1 MQENII
7 SLKEITTNH
16 WVAKYRGNYGVYAID
31 IHTDNDNTVID
42 FDCSCPSD
50 YYPCKHIPIIEEAII
65 EHLNNENPA
74 NNKTTFKISIKELI
88 SKVPHEELINFVASE
103 AKYNSKLNNSILVKF
118 AHKSNIKEKYSSII
132 KEILS
137 KFHFDLDD
145 LYYSNYYDDSFEID
159 DLEEWFKRAEEHI
172 ENGNY
177 EEAIAIAQACL
188 EEFAKWNEEQEDF
201 AVDYIDETYY
211 YEPFEILVKASE
223 SNNHRKEIFQY
234 CINEMKKAKYKN
246 NYFETSF
253 HYVLGKVAGVENADT
268 FIKIQTKLFNSLPEK
283 NSYDAEEILN
293 RLIDFHNSQNQPELA
308 WKIIIDNIQINDFR
322 KRLTEKYIQEQ
333 KFQEAK
339 KLIADHLKREK
350 THSFY
355 NDDWYELLLE
365 IAQKEN
371 DKPLIRSTSYI
382 FIKNSFNGKYYRIY
396 KSTFSDEEWNAEFEN
411 LIKHYSQRYNF
422 FNNSIADILKEEK
435 LEERLLKYIE
445 SNLRIEYL
453 EQYFY
458 FFHKSFPEQ
467 TLVLFQKALNEYV
480 ANNVGRKY
488 YEYVAEIMK
497 KMKRIKG
504 GTETVNSLLYNYRIA
519 YKNRRA
525 MMEVLSKI

>member
-1 MQENII
+1 M
-7 SLKEITTNH
+7 
-16 WVAKYRGNYGVYAID
+16 
-31 IHTDNDNTVID
+31 
-42 FDCSCPSD
+42 
-50 YYPCKHIPIIEEAII
+50 
-65 EHLNNENPA
+65 
-74 NNKTTFKISIKELI
+74 
-88 SKVPHEELINFVASE
+88 
-103 AKYNSKLNNSILVKF
+103 
-118 AHKSNIKEKYSSII
+118 
-132 KEILS
+132 
-137 KFHFDLDD
+137 
-145 LYYSNYYDDSFEID
+145 
-159 DLEEWFKRAEEHI
+159 
-172 ENGNY
+172 
-177 EEAIAIAQACL
+177 
-188 EEFAKWNEEQEDF
+188 
-201 AVDYIDETYY
+201 
-211 YEPFEILVKASE
+211 
-223 SNNHRKEIFQY
+223 
-234 CINEMKKAKYKN
+234 
-246 NYFETSF
+246 
-253 HYVLGKVAGVENADT
+253 
-268 FIKIQTKLFNSLPEK
+268 
-283 NSYDAEEILN
+283 
-293 RLIDFHNSQNQPELA
+293 
-308 WKIIIDNIQINDFR
+308 
-322 KRLTEKYIQEQ
+322 
-333 KFQEAK
+333 
-339 KLIADHLKREK
+339 
-350 THSFY
+350 
-355 NDDWYELLLE
+355 LLE